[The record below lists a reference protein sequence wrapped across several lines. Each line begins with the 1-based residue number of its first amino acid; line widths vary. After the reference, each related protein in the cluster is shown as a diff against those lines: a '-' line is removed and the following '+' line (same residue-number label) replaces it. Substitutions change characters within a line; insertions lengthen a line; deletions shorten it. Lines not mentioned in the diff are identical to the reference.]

1 MVEGIENI
9 RLKSSEAI
17 VSRGYGTS
25 PCHLDGG
32 ARSFC
37 PKDSGNFL
45 VGLKPKTLKT
55 RSMRMVAQT
64 LTFLVMILLPAIGFG
79 SPLSDELYNQ
89 PGPSL
94 NEKIV
99 MVTDF
104 YRAFHIY
111 ECLVAVR
118 IEDGVIFDIELS
130 DPNDQ
135 ELKRMQDFLGNG
147 FSKLKRHGFSKLS
160 IRIGETRYLWEVK

>member
-1 MVEGIENI
+1 LEGMENMKMKSLEAMVSLGHGPVPC
-9 RLKSSEAI
+9 RLNNGSLKF
-17 VSRGYGTS
+17 Y
-25 PCHLDGG
+25 PKDGG
-32 ARSFC
+32 
-37 PKDSGNFL
+37 DL
-45 VGLKPKTLKT
+45 LIELKPKPL
-55 RSMRMVAQT
+55 RPGSWRIVAQT
-64 LTFLVMILLPAIGFG
+64 LTILVMILLPAIGFG

-89 PGPSL
+89 PVPSL

-118 IEDGVIFDIELS
+118 IEEGVTFDIELS
-130 DPNDQ
+130 DPNDH

-147 FSKLKRHGFSKLS
+147 FSKLKRHGFTRLS
-160 IRIGETRYLWEVK
+160 IRIGETRYIWEVK